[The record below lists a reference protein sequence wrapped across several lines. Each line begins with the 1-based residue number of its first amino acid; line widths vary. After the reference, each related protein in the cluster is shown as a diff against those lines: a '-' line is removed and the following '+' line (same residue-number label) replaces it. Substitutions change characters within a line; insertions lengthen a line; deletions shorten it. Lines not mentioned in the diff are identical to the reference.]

1 MQSSS
6 SLVSPKDASAH
17 EGAPARQ
24 LLTPADIR
32 EFQRLVL
39 ESRGMRID
47 EVEAWNRATV
57 LVALY
62 RMMLRPLLE
71 DPDFASSNIG
81 ALPSFEPGKLS

>member
-1 MQSSS
+1 
-6 SLVSPKDASAH
+6 
-17 EGAPARQ
+17 
-24 LLTPADIR
+24 
-32 EFQRLVL
+32 
-39 ESRGMRID
+39 MRID